1 MKKFILNSDELVFF
15 IDCLL
20 FELNYYIIEK
30 EQNTDFEVI
39 KYYDKQI
46 NRINE
51 FLENFN
57 EKHKTCI

>member
-1 MKKFILNSDELVFF
+1 MKKFILNSDELIFF